1 MCLPVIV
8 TQTSEFLSEELG
20 GVIVATQ
27 SQRSSYP
34 EFPPSHPSWT
44 NTGVFI
50 GNPNLLSMHTQATI
64 DYDQSLLDVD
74 ETKVAIISYG
84 HLDK

>member
-1 MCLPVIV
+1 MHPSVV
-8 TQTSEFLSEELG
+8 VMQTSEFLLEVLG

-27 SQRSSYP
+27 SWCSSYT
-34 EFPPSHPSWT
+34 EFPHNQPSWT

-50 GNPNLLSMHTQATI
+50 GHPSLFSMHTQAAI
-64 DYDQSLLDVD
+64 DYDQSLPEVD